1 MKRFISLLLVC
12 VLLTGCMPQKQT
24 ETSNPNIT
32 TETSNADDI
41 IDNAVIEFND
51 LSDPQLHAYIE
62 KTVYTNLVSQLNSA
76 DYLVENVNAIY
87 VSKEYI
93 DELSYNSQTNVFFG
107 YSLHDLDAFFS
118 GTRYVFCLGEDNQT
132 TVKAF
137 EKYDDTYERVLK
149 NVVTGTGII
158 LVCVTVSL
166 VSRTAG
172 AAAISLFFAA
182 SAKTGT
188 ICALSSG
195 TISALA
201 SGIVKGVETKDFD
214 EALKAAALNGSEG
227 FKWGALGGSLSGGLE
242 QTVALYGATRN
253 GLTMNQAAQI
263 QMESKLPLEFIKSFH
278 SVDEYNV
285 YKNCGLQLTNVNG
298 KLAYTQKIDW
308 DFVGDIEDGR
318 TNAQR
323 VIDGLA
329 PLDSTGKS
337 FELHHIGQKADSPLA
352 ILSNAQHHGN
362 YSTLHA
368 NTGGSASQIDRNLF
382 EQQKKEFWKSL
393 LELTNKGA

>member
-1 MKRFISLLLVC
+1 MKRLISILLACL
-12 VLLTGCMPQKQT
+12 LLTGCMPQPHSDLPSSNT
-24 ETSNPNIT
+24 ESITSNVEDIPN
-32 TETSNADDI
+32 D
-41 IDNAVIEFND
+41 AVVEFNS
-51 LSDPQLHAYIE
+51 LSDPQLHTYIE
-62 KTVYTNLVSQLNSA
+62 EAVYSDLVNQLNSA
-76 DYLVENVNAIY
+76 DYLVENVDAIY

-93 DELSYNSQTNVFFG
+93 EELTYNSQTNIFFG
-107 YSLHDLDAFFS
+107 YSLQDLDAFFN

-137 EKYDDTYERVLK
+137 EKYDDTYEKVLK
-149 NVVTGTGII
+149 NIATGTGII

-172 AAAISLFFAA
+172 AAAISLVFAA

>member
-1 MKRFISLLLVC
+1 MKRLISILLACL
-12 VLLTGCMPQKQT
+12 LLTGCMPQPHSDLPSSNT
-24 ETSNPNIT
+24 ESITSNVEDIT
-32 TETSNADDI
+32 ND
-41 IDNAVIEFND
+41 AVVEFNS
-51 LSDPQLHAYIE
+51 LSDPQLHTYIE
-62 KTVYTNLVSQLNSA
+62 EAVYSDLVNQLNSA
-76 DYLVENVNAIY
+76 DYLVENVDAIY

-93 DELSYNSQTNVFFG
+93 EELTYNSQTNIFFG
-107 YSLHDLDAFFS
+107 YSLQDLDAFFN

-137 EKYDDTYERVLK
+137 EKYDDTYEKVLK
-149 NVVTGTGII
+149 NIATGTGII

-172 AAAISLFFAA
+172 AAAISLVFAA

-242 QTVALYGATRN
+242 KTVALYGASRN

-285 YKNCGLQLTNVNG
+285 YKSCGLQLSNVNG

-337 FELHHIGQKADSPLA
+337 YELHHIGQKADSPLA
-352 ILSNAQHHGN
+352 ILSNSQHHGN

-368 NTGGSASQIDRNLF
+368 NTGGSASQIDRKLF

-393 LELTNKGA
+393 LDLTNKGA